1 MKVIYLQYYYIIIII
16 YITTTRI
23 VSLFKTKLSYNYRV
37 FDKASYQRS
46 TTAHKNSSCCL
57 LGLPDTS
64 HVWVLPYTV
73 PSLGTA
79 IYYTVRSCLW
89 KSLLNPVYL

>member
-1 MKVIYLQYYYIIIII
+1 MKVIYLQYYNIIIILLLLL

-64 HVWVLPYTV
+64 HV
-73 PSLGTA
+73 
-79 IYYTVRSCLW
+79 
-89 KSLLNPVYL
+89 